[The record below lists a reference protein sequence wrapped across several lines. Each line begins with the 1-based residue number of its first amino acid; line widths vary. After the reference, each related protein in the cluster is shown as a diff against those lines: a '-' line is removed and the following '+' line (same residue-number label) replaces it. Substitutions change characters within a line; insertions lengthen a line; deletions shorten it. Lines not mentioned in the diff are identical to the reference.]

1 MIILFEFNR
10 ENALGFFFLIN
21 FQSFDLFFGVSGPVF
36 VYKKEEPLFDEFKL
50 VSETTNVVRL
60 SSYRIIKK
68 GKKKQDQDQ
77 TFPQSQSIQV
87 PIVIDVA

>member
-10 ENALGFFFLIN
+10 ENALGFFLIN

-68 GKKKQDQDQ
+68 GKKNKIR
-77 TFPQSQSIQV
+77 TRHFPKSQSIQV